1 MTGLTYAIGDV
12 HGRSDLLDQAL
23 AWIEADA
30 GPRPAR
36 VVFLGDYVDRGPDS
50 KGVVEILMRGPR
62 QPGHEWVPLKGN
74 HDAMLV
80 AACAG
85 ARPEHVMLWFVNGG
99 IETLESYAPGWRVRR
114 APPPCDV
121 VPAEHVAFLRDLPC
135 RFEDDA
141 RIFVHAGLFPG
152 VPLEEQDEED
162 LLWIRDEFLHSNHD
176 FGKLVVH
183 GHTPNVSGLPELLPN
198 RLNLDTGAVWTGRL
212 TVAAFDP
219 DARRPRI
226 FQTG

>member
-1 MTGLTYAIGDV
+1 MTRLTYAIGDV
-12 HGRSDLLDQAL
+12 HGRSDLLRQAL

-36 VVFLGDYVDRGPDS
+36 VVLVGDYVDRGPDS
-50 KGVVEILMRGPR
+50 KGVIETLMRGPR

-85 ARPEHVMLWFVNGG
+85 HDPEPLLLWFANGG
-99 IETLESYAPGWRVRR
+99 VETLESYAPGWRARR
-114 APPPCDV
+114 SLPEDV

-135 RFEDDA
+135 RFEDET
-141 RIFVHAGLFPG
+141 RIFVHAGLRPG
-152 VPLEEQDEED
+152 VPLEAQDEHD
-162 LLWIRDEFLHSNHD
+162 MLWIRHEFLHSGHD

-183 GHTPNVSGLPELLPN
+183 GHTPNPGGPELLAN

-219 DARRPRI
+219 DARTPR
-226 FQTG
+226 FFRTD

>member
-1 MTGLTYAIGDV
+1 MTRLTYAIGDV
-12 HGRSDLLDQAL
+12 HGRSDLLGQAL

-50 KGVVEILMRGPR
+50 KGVVETLMRGPR
-62 QPGHEWVPLKGN
+62 RPDHEWVPLKGN
-74 HDAMLV
+74 HDAMMA

-85 ARPEHVMLWFVNGG
+85 VRPENVMLWFANGG
-99 IETLESYAPGWRVRR
+99 VETLESYEPGWRMRR
-114 APPPCDV
+114 ASLPGDV
-121 VPAEHVAFLRDLPC
+121 VPAEHVSFLRGLPC
-135 RFEDDA
+135 RFEDEA
-141 RIFVHAGLFPG
+141 RIFVHAGLRPG
-152 VPLEEQDEED
+152 VPLAEQDEED
-162 LLWIRDEFLHSNHD
+162 MLWIRDEFLRSDHD

-183 GHTPNVSGLPELLPN
+183 GHTPNPDGPELLPN

-219 DARRPRI
+219 GARLPRL
-226 FQTG
+226 FRTG

>member
-1 MTGLTYAIGDV
+1 M
-12 HGRSDLLDQAL
+12 
-23 AWIEADA
+23 
-30 GPRPAR
+30 
-36 VVFLGDYVDRGPDS
+36 
-50 KGVVEILMRGPR
+50 
-62 QPGHEWVPLKGN
+62 PLQ
-74 HDAMLV
+74 
-80 AACAG
+80 
-85 ARPEHVMLWFVNGG
+85 
-99 IETLESYAPGWRVRR
+99 
-114 APPPCDV
+114 
-121 VPAEHVAFLRDLPC
+121 
-135 RFEDDA
+135 
-141 RIFVHAGLFPG
+141 
-152 VPLEEQDEED
+152 EQDEED